1 MKLLPK
7 LFIIL
12 LMLPCTI
19 FAENITFR
27 QNFPDLELRG
37 KSFELSNSN
46 YLKAVSLSRQL
57 YAKNYE
63 IDQYMQS
70 LDGSKT
76 EDEEIAGWNK
86 LRTEQW
92 YLIKELRLIIKES
105 QKVFNQEISQEQRKK
120 SIWLKLQE
128 LFK

>member
-1 MKLLPK
+1 MNSLPR

-12 LMLPCTI
+12 LMFPCTI

-27 QNFPDLELRG
+27 QNFPDPELRG

-63 IDQYMQS
+63 IDQYMRS
-70 LDGSKT
+70 LGGVSKNWK
-76 EDEEIAGWNK
+76 EEVAHWNK
-86 LRTEQW
+86 LRAEQW
-92 YLIKELRLIIKES
+92 YLIQQLRLVINES
-105 QKVFNQEISQEQRKK
+105 
-120 SIWLKLQE
+120 
-128 LFK
+128 

>member
-1 MKLLPK
+1 MNSLPRV
-7 LFIIL
+7 FIIL
-12 LMLPCTI
+12 LMFPCTI
-19 FAENITFR
+19 FAESITFR
-27 QNFPDLELRG
+27 QNFPDPELRG